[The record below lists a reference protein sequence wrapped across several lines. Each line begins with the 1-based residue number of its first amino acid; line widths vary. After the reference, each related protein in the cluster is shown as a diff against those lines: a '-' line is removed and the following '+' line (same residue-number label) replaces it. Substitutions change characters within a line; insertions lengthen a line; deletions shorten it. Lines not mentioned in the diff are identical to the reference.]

1 MSHYTV
7 PEIVHLTETSHD
19 LSLSQL
25 SKRAQ
30 HDLRSDDVVI
40 EFSRDVI
47 HRFVCP
53 ACSRAQ
59 DIFAAAGSIHVD
71 AAKCPSDGHLRTV
84 EALHGFAGETGLGER
99 RLDQLGLPLLD
110 LFTARSGD
118 REIGYI
124 PFGDAEEVLGQVAHE
139 EAIP

>member
-1 MSHYTV
+1 L
-7 PEIVHLTETSHD
+7 PETSQD

-25 SKRAQ
+25 SQRAQ
-30 HDLRSDDVVI
+30 HDLGSSDVVI

-53 ACSRAQ
+53 ACGHEQ
-59 DIFAAAGSIHVD
+59 DMFAPAGSIHFE
-71 AAKCPSDGHLRTV
+71 AAKCPFDGHLRTV
-84 EALHGFAGETGLGER
+84 ETLHRYAGETGFGER

-110 LFTARSGD
+110 LFTARIGD